1 MLKLVFQYI
10 RYYKKQ
16 TFAILSSVF
25 LTSVLITGIGSLM
38 FSNEMNDLE
47 NKRTMYG
54 DIISRKQKVSL
65 LKDFLSIPT
74 RQLILVLR
82 IYIRFH
88 MMKVLISH
96 CLISPC
102 LLILNFQQTSALRIS
117 IAILNQM
124 RSC

>member
-54 DIISRKQKVSL
+54 DWHYCITVDEKTYDEIRTGEQRKGYDIEAVGKAE
-65 LKDFLSIPT
+65 LKDYLT
-74 RQLILVLR
+74 
-82 IYIRFH
+82 
-88 MMKVLISH
+88 
-96 CLISPC
+96 SP
-102 LLILNFQQTSALRIS
+102 
-117 IAILNQM
+117 
-124 RSC
+124 

>member
-1 MLKLVFQYI
+1 MLELVFQYI

-54 DIISRKQKVSL
+54 DWHYCITVDEKTYDEVRTKNRTVYRPRRTGRTGKGLRYRGCGKSRTKG
-65 LKDFLSIPT
+65 LSYIP
-74 RQLILVLR
+74 V
-82 IYIRFH
+82 
-88 MMKVLISH
+88 
-96 CLISPC
+96 
-102 LLILNFQQTSALRIS
+102 
-117 IAILNQM
+117 
-124 RSC
+124 